1 MALYNIREPL
11 EHVEVSKYPKG
22 PNYNTENKTPI
33 SVMLIAAGGGGGGGD
48 TGIAQFLAINEH
60 RVEYDV
66 IVSPE
71 VVCRTMW
78 CRRFRR
84 CIQRRMTV

>member
-33 SVMLIAAGGGGGGGD
+33 SVMLIAAGRGGGD

>member
-33 SVMLIAAGGGGGGGD
+33 SVMLIAAGGGGGGGGGGE
-48 TGIAQFLAINEH
+48 TPALLSFWQ
-60 RVEYDV
+60 
-66 IVSPE
+66 
-71 VVCRTMW
+71 
-78 CRRFRR
+78 
-84 CIQRRMTV
+84 